1 MQILSVCGNGMGT
14 STIIKIRINQIC
26 KDLGLNGVKVESCS
40 AGESNA
46 FLGSTDILVCTPNWE
61 KLMKIPED
69 VITVSLIN
77 LMDMNGLKDGLTNA
91 INEYNAR

>member
-26 KDLGLNGVKVESCS
+26 KDLGVNAKVDSCS

-46 FLGSTDILVCTPNWE
+46 FLGNTDILVCTPNWE
-61 KLMKIPED
+61 KIMTIPD
-69 VITVSLIN
+69 RVIVVSLMN
-77 LMDMNGLKDGLTNA
+77 VMDMNGLKDGLTKA
-91 INEYNAR
+91 IDEYNKRG